1 MFDNTT
7 EVVVTAV
14 PEKPLHEKAIY
25 WGSSPSGNNKKF
37 PTISD
42 IYTRNLSEEP
52 MPLSVF
58 VSAVRNA
65 TARIWIVDE
74 YFFTSGSKKIKTT
87 IHVSDICN
95 WFHKDLIATDIR
107 ILTGS
112 HSEVTAEDLSLVSM
126 QAEDINRSRPKRQTN
141 CKIDI
146 KTNLTSEDLNFI
158 HDRFAIVDN
167 ELWHFGGT
175 VGGYQKNVSAVS
187 RGWCARETG
196 AIEFFR
202 LAWIKAGG
210 SPDDVA

>member
-7 EVVVTAV
+7 ELVVAV
-14 PEKPLHEKAIY
+14 EPENPLHEKAIY
-25 WGSSPSGNNKKF
+25 WGSSPFGDIGKF

-42 IYTRNLSEEP
+42 IYARSLSEEP
-52 MPLSVF
+52 MPLSIF

-65 TARIWIVDE
+65 TTRIWIMDE

-87 IHVSDICN
+87 IHVSNICN
-95 WFHKDLIATDIR
+95 WFHNDLMATDIR

-112 HSEVTAEDLSLVSM
+112 HSEVTADDLSLVRM
-126 QAEDINRSRPKRQTN
+126 QAEDINRSKPKRQTN

-187 RGWCARETG
+187 RGWCALETG

-202 LAWIKAGG
+202 LVWIKAGG
-210 SPDDVA
+210 SSDDVA